1 MIEARDAIPRISL
14 LWLLAALL
22 LLIVPHVVR
31 LPVWVTVLL
40 FSCMGWRLLIYAGR
54 LGFPGK
60 LLKISIVLV
69 ALPLTVMQYG
79 AAGEGL
85 DTAVCLLILGVV
97 FKLLEMRD
105 RRDIL
110 IVIALCYVLAM
121 LGFIYTQTILATL
134 HAIVCFILIT
144 ATMLSLYRDDARN
157 TFKDNGRLAVRLV
170 LQSIPLTI
178 ALFVLVPRVS
188 PLWSMPLPVS
198 SSTSTGVSDEMTPGD
213 ITNLGRSTELAFRV
227 SFTGDAPANEALY
240 WRGLVLDFF
249 DGRTWRRAGS
259 TLQTYQMI
267 SRFPTDFRGVPLG
280 EPVSYDVIMEPTQQ
294 SWVYSLQLAEVSARD
309 MVQDRN
315 YSLITEMPIN
325 QRYRYQV
332 NSYLQ
337 HQTDLQLAGTQR
349 ARSLQMPE
357 GDLNPRTSALA
368 TQMRAAAATDIDFAM
383 AVLQHFREL
392 PFYYTLTPSAL
403 GDSSI
408 DEFMFTTREGFC
420 GHYAGSFVYMMR
432 EVGIPARVV
441 VGYQGGEYNPY
452 EDYTLVYQYN
462 AHAWAE
468 VWIEGEGW
476 VRFDPTAAVAPER
489 ITLGVETFFQD
500 QPGFMEDAGFSMMR
514 FRDTQWLNTVR
525 LRLEGLDYAWNR
537 WVVSY
542 DENMQMELLG
552 NWFGDNAR
560 RGLLIALGST
570 IAMFFVLAGWF
581 LLRHGKVTRHDPATR
596 LYLNLLKELAR
607 SGVPRQRGEGP
618 VDYCS
623 RVAAQ
628 RPEIAMQMSEV
639 TDLFLKLAY
648 VNKVNME
655 TLQNGSNADFRRLR
669 LTCRQLRRR
678 LMTPLRRL
686 LAGARLVP

>member
-1 MIEARDAIPRISL
+1 MTDAREAIPRISL

-22 LLIVPHVVR
+22 LLILPHVVR

-40 FSCMGWRLLIYAGR
+40 LGCMGWRLLIYAGR

-60 LLKISIVLV
+60 WLKIAIVVV

-79 AAGEGL
+79 AQGVGL

-144 ATMLSLYRDDARN
+144 ATMLSLYRDNARN
-157 TFKDNGRLAVRLV
+157 TFRDNGRLAVRLV

-198 SSTSTGVSDEMTPGD
+198 SSTNMGVSDEMTPGD
-213 ITNLGRSTELAFRV
+213 ITNLGRSSQLAFRV
-227 SFTGDAPANEALY
+227 SFTGEAPAHEDLY

-267 SRFPTDFRGVPLG
+267 TRFPTDFRGVPMG
-280 EPVSYDVIMEPTQQ
+280 EPVSYDVILEPTQQ
-294 SWVYSLQLAEVSARD
+294 SWVYALQLAEVSARD

-315 YSLITEMPIN
+315 YSLITEQPIN

-332 NSYLQ
+332 SSYLQ

-349 ARSLQMPE
+349 ARSLQIPE
-357 GDLNPRTSALA
+357 GDLNPRTAALA
-368 TQMRAAAATDIDFAM
+368 AELRAAAATDMDYAV
-383 AVLQHFREL
+383 AVLRHFREQ
-392 PFYYTLTPSAL
+392 PYYYTLTPPAL
-403 GDSSI
+403 GDASI

-432 EVGIPARVV
+432 EAGIPARVV
-441 VGYQGGEYNPY
+441 VGYQGGEYNPF

-489 ITLGVETFFQD
+489 ITMGVESFFQD

-514 FRDTQWLNTVR
+514 FRDTQWLNTLR

-552 NWFGDNAR
+552 DWFGDNAR
-560 RGLLIALGST
+560 QGLLIALGST
-570 IAMFFVLAGWF
+570 IALFFVFAGWF
-581 LLRHGKVTRHDPATR
+581 LLRHGKGTRHDPATR
-596 LYLNLLKELAR
+596 VYLSLLNELAR
-607 SGVPRQRGEGP
+607 SGVPRRRGEGP
-618 VDYCS
+618 VDYCG
-623 RVAAQ
+623 RVASE
-628 RPEIAMQMSEV
+628 RPDLAADLREV
-639 TDLFLKLAY
+639 TDLYVRLAY
-648 VNKVNME
+648 LEKTVAADVKDAGNS
-655 TLQNGSNADFRRLR
+655 TLASLR
-669 LTCRQLRRR
+669 QASRQLRRR
-678 LMTPLRRL
+678 LMTPLRRVL
-686 LAGARLVP
+686 LACGLVS

>member
-1 MIEARDAIPRISL
+1 M
-14 LWLLAALL
+14 
-22 LLIVPHVVR
+22 
-31 LPVWVTVLL
+31 
-40 FSCMGWRLLIYAGR
+40 
-54 LGFPGK
+54 
-60 LLKISIVLV
+60 
-69 ALPLTVMQYG
+69 
-79 AAGEGL
+79 
-85 DTAVCLLILGVV
+85 
-97 FKLLEMRD
+97 
-105 RRDIL
+105 
-110 IVIALCYVLAM
+110 
-121 LGFIYTQTILATL
+121 
-134 HAIVCFILIT
+134 
-144 ATMLSLYRDDARN
+144 
-157 TFKDNGRLAVRLV
+157 
-170 LQSIPLTI
+170 
-178 ALFVLVPRVS
+178 
-188 PLWSMPLPVS
+188 
-198 SSTSTGVSDEMTPGD
+198 
-213 ITNLGRSTELAFRV
+213 
-227 SFTGDAPANEALY
+227 
-240 WRGLVLDFF
+240 LDFF

-259 TLQTYQMI
+259 TLQTYQVI

-294 SWVYSLQLAEVSARD
+294 SWVYALQLAEVSARD

-315 YSLITEMPIN
+315 YSLITERPIN
-325 QRYRYQV
+325 QRYRYKV

-368 TQMRAAAATDIDFAM
+368 TELRAAAGTDIDFAM
-383 AVLQHFREL
+383 AVLQHFREQ

-489 ITLGVETFFQD
+489 ITLGVESFFQD

-514 FRDTQWLNTVR
+514 FRDTQWLNTLR

-552 NWFGDNAR
+552 GWFGDNAR
-560 RGLLIALGST
+560 QGLLVALGST
-570 IAMFFVLAGWF
+570 IALFFVLAGWF
-581 LLRHGKVTRHDPATR
+581 LLRQTHGTRHDPATS
-596 LYLNLLKELAR
+596 LYMKLLQELAK

-618 VDYCS
+618 VDYSS
-623 RVAAQ
+623 RVAIE
-628 RPEIAMQMSEV
+628 RPDLATDMRDV
-639 TDLFLKLAY
+639 TDLY
-648 VNKVNME
+648 VRLVYGEKSGAADVKDLGNTNLVN
-655 TLQNGSNADFRRLR
+655 LR
-669 LTCRQLRRR
+669 LSTRQLRRR

-686 LAGARLVP
+686 LQACGLVS